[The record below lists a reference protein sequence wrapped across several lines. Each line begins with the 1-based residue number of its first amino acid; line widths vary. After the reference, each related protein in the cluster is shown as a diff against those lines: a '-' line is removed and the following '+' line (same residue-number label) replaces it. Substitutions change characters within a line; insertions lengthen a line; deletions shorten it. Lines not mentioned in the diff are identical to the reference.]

1 MVEESWWRKHGGT
14 VMAGQSLS
22 NSHGGKIIMEESWWK
37 SHGGIVT
44 LDHSFNING
53 GTVMVEQLW

>member
-1 MVEESWWRKHGGT
+1 
-14 VMAGQSLS
+14 MAGQSLS